1 MLGRKVSVLSL
12 MSMLLLTF
20 SLIGC
25 SKSNKAEQAAT
36 APAVEVS
43 VIDVQP
49 ETVPIFTDFVSETYA
64 RDEVQVRGRVDGYIE
79 KRLFT
84 PGSYVKAGQLLYI
97 LDLRPYRAE
106 VAKAKGDL
114 SESQANLTFARE
126 QVELIEAE
134 AQLAQAEAELIK
146 AKNDVT
152 RLTPLVKEEA
162 APKQD
167 LENAIQTQAAAQANY
182 NAKKANVDQKRLTT
196 RVRVDAA
203 QAQVDASKA
212 TLDQAELN
220 LGYATIRAQIS
231 GRVGDSQIE
240 VGGLVTK
247 NSPQPLTT
255 IVPLDP
261 IWVRFQVSESE
272 YLKFRGE
279 VAQGARRRD
288 YFSSVPIQLITA
300 NGEIHP
306 QKGKIQNTL
315 NRVDTKTGSLEVQ
328 ATFPNPQRDILPGQF
343 GRVQIQTEERQ
354 NVMLVPQRAIQ
365 QLQNMRTV
373 LAVDSDNKVVA
384 RTVAT
389 AERVGDRWIIQQG
402 LKPGDRII
410 VEGMQKVRPGSIVK
424 TKPYQQETEKRVAE
438 ATSKEGSK

>member
-1 MLGRKVSVLSL
+1 MVRSKVSVRSL
-12 MSMLLLTF
+12 MGLLIITI
-20 SLIGC
+20 SLGGC
-25 SKSNKAEQAAT
+25 TKSNKAEQAP

-43 VIDVQP
+43 VIEVHP
-49 ETVPIFTDFVSETYA
+49 ETVPIYTEFVAETYA

-84 PGSYVKAGQLLYI
+84 PGSYVKAGQVLYI

-114 SESQANLTFARE
+114 SESKANLTFAKE

-167 LENAIQTQAAAQANY
+167 LENAVQTQAAAQANY

-220 LGYATIRAQIS
+220 LGYATIQAQIS
-231 GRVGDSQIE
+231 GVVGDSEIE

-247 NSPQPLTT
+247 FSPTPLTT

-272 YLKFRGE
+272 YLKVRGE
-279 VAQGARRRD
+279 IARGTRAST
-288 YFSSVPIQLITA
+288 YFLSVPIQLITA

-306 QKGKIQNTL
+306 EKGKIRNTL
-315 NRVDTKTGSLEVQ
+315 NRVDPKTGSLEVQ

-343 GRVQIQTEERQ
+343 GRVQIKTDERE

-365 QLQNMRTV
+365 QLQNMSTV
-373 LAVDSDNKVVA
+373 LAVDSDDKVVA
-384 RTVAT
+384 RTVET
-389 AERVGDRWIIQQG
+389 GERVGDRWIIQQG

-410 VEGMQKVRPGSIVK
+410 VEGMQKVRPGSVVK
-424 TKPYQQETEKRVAE
+424 TKPYQLETGKRMAE
-438 ATSKEGSK
+438 AANKEMVR

>member
-1 MLGRKVSVLSL
+1 MVRSKVSVLSL
-12 MSMLLLTF
+12 MS
-20 SLIGC
+20 SLILAISLSGC
-25 SKSNKAEQAAT
+25 TKSNKAEQGAP
-36 APAVEVS
+36 PAVEVS
-43 VIDVQP
+43 VIEVQP
-49 ETVPIFTDFVSETYA
+49 ETVPIYTEFVSETYS

-84 PGSYVKAGQLLYI
+84 PGSYVKAGQVLYI

-114 SESQANLTFARE
+114 SESHANLTFARE

-134 AQLAQAEAELIK
+134 AQLAQADAELIK

-220 LGYATIRAQIS
+220 LGYATIRAQIG
-231 GRVGDSQIE
+231 GRVGDSEIE

-261 IWVRFQVSESE
+261 IWVKFQVSESE
-272 YLKFRGE
+272 YLKFRE
-279 VAQGARRRD
+279 EISQGARARD
-288 YFSSVPIQLITA
+288 YFASIPIQLITA
-300 NGEIHP
+300 NGQIHP

-315 NRVDTKTGSLEVQ
+315 NRVDPKTGSLEVQ

-365 QLQNMRTV
+365 QMQNMRTV
-373 LAVDSDNKVVA
+373 LAVGSDNKVVA

-410 VEGMQKVRPGSIVK
+410 VEGLQKVRPGSTVK

-438 ATSKEGSK
+438 AESKEGSK